1 MLDGGG
7 EEEHRAAHRGIRP
20 AVAKLRG
27 AGLAL
32 EIGNTASSTPAG
44 GALFHRQGAG
54 GAVRSRPREERR
66 TRTNF
71 DPIDPIGR
79 DRGKLVSSCAVK
91 PKQKRN
97 SQN

>member
-7 EEEHRAAHRGIRP
+7 EEHRAAHRGIRP

-27 AGLAL
+27 ADLAL

-71 DPIDPIGR
+71 DPIGR